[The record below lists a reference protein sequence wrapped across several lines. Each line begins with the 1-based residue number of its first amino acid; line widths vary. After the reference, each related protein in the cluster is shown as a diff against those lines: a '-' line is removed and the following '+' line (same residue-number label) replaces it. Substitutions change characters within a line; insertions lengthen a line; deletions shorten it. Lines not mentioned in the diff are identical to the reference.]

1 LKFLPGVLCA
11 ALAAAAPTAWAQVN
25 DAAVCPVQP
34 RYPLPQAPEELR
46 ELAERLEP
54 LSQQGPC
61 LKDANFH
68 AWRGAIL
75 MALGRTSEAVEPLER
90 ALMTDPQLHGAQ
102 MDLAQAMA
110 LQGDRASAASLLEDL
125 RRRAQL
131 PSGVRDQLAAEI
143 AVLRATHLPDVMA
156 GVPRE
161 WTSSWQVAALG
172 GFDTNLNNAPSA
184 SEVTLTFPQGN
195 VTLPIDPAGRPR
207 KGGAILTSANWQGVR
222 PLGDSVWVVQAEMR
236 ARHTGESATSYQQ
249 TDLAA
254 NWLQSPLAA
263 SQWMARIGA
272 SYFRFGGSTLL
283 WTTRASLQFQ
293 GAGIATGMGGIAA
306 HCRPIGGVEAERRL
320 YPSGRSLDGYYRG
333 ATAGVLC
340 RPASEQPLAPPV
352 FSLNARF
359 GEEKP
364 FDADRPGGTYR
375 RAEVRSQWE
384 GRMPMYS
391 GQYTLRWS
399 TTWQGDSAPY
409 SALLGNIPR
418 RTLRHS
424 FQAETSWPL
433 RLGLSLVA
441 NLEGAVQ
448 RSNIEAFDSRQ
459 TGVYLGLRWDSMQ

>member
-1 LKFLPGVLCA
+1 LKFLPGVLWA
-11 ALAAAAPTAWAQVN
+11 ALAAMAPSAWAQSSPSG
-25 DAAVCPVQP
+25 CPVIP
-34 RYPLPQAPEELR
+34 RYPLPQAPAELR

-54 LSQQGPC
+54 LSQQSPC
-61 LKDANFH
+61 LRDAHFH
-68 AWRGAIL
+68 AWRGAVL

-143 AVLRATHLPDVMA
+143 AALRATHLPDVMA

-195 VTLPIDPAGRPR
+195 VTLPIDPAARPK
-207 KGGAILTSANWQGVR
+207 KGGAVLTSANWQGVR
-222 PLGDSVWVVQAEMR
+222 PTGESVWVVQAEMR

-254 NWLQSPLAA
+254 NWLQSPLAP
-263 SQWMARIGA
+263 SQWMARLGA

-283 WTTRASLQFQ
+283 WATRASLQFQ
-293 GAGIATGMGGIAA
+293 GAGLATGMGGIVA
-306 HCRPIGGVEAERRL
+306 HCRPIGGVELERRL
-320 YPSGRSLDGYYRG
+320 YPSSRNIDGYYRG

-352 FSLNARF
+352 FSLNARL
-359 GEEKP
+359 GEEKA

-384 GRMPMYS
+384 GRLPWQS
-391 GQYTLRWS
+391 GLFTLRWS
-399 TTWQGDSAPY
+399 ANWQGDTAAY
-409 SALLGNIPR
+409 SPLLGNTPR
-418 RTLRHS
+418 RTLRHA
-424 FQAETSWPL
+424 FQAETTWPL

-441 NLEGAVQ
+441 NVEGSVQ

-459 TGVYLGLRWDSMQ
+459 AGVYLGLRWDSMQ